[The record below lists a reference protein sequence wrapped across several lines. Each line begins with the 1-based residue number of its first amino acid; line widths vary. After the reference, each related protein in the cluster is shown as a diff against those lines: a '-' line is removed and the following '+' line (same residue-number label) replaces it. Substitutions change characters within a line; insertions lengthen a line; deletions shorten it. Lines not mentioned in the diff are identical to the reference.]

1 MYWNDVP
8 TLPLW
13 LPQYSPIETQA
24 AMIEAFSEI
33 ARNEEAVEEMKIWLL
48 TRKQTHAWKSSR
60 ASINAIFA
68 LLRENGN
75 NISEQKTENIPAKIF
90 APVAIKFTDSAKQP
104 ILPGSLTASPALAEI
119 SALNEGETPGFISA
133 HWTFSQPLSAIT
145 ADAPSNGFSVKKT
158 VFKRERTRNGKY
170 KLSPARLEI
179 LKPGDEIVVRLT
191 VRADRDFEFVCLKDF
206 RAAGCEPS
214 EALSGWKNNNML
226 WYYGEPHDT
235 ETRFFF
241 DRLPAGTHV
250 FEYTQRVRTS
260 GLYSSGFAEIRSLYA
275 PEFSAHSASESL
287 V

>member
-1 MYWNDVP
+1 M
-8 TLPLW
+8 
-13 LPQYSPIETQA
+13 
-24 AMIEAFSEI
+24 
-33 ARNEEAVEEMKIWLL
+33 
-48 TRKQTHAWKSSR
+48 
-60 ASINAIFA
+60 
-68 LLRENGN
+68 
-75 NISEQKTENIPAKIF
+75 
-90 APVAIKFTDSAKQP
+90 
-104 ILPGSLTASPALAEI
+104 ASPALAEI
-119 SALNEGETPGFISA
+119 SAKNEGEVPGFISA
-133 HWTFSQPLSAIT
+133 HWTFSQPLSTIT
-145 ADAPSNGFSVKKT
+145 ADTPPAGFSVKKT

-214 EALSGWKNNNML
+214 ESLSGWKNNNML
-226 WYYGEPHDT
+226 WYYGEPRDT

-287 V
+287 VSM